1 MSWICVVGMNVVVGL
16 WKKYDELV
24 EVWIPSPRSTR
35 RDSSVVGR
43 GLDLRVEIGI
53 WIEVEVGVIKR
64 FVG

>member
-35 RDSSVVGR
+35 RDSSVGAR
-43 GLDLRVEIGI
+43 GLDFRVKIER
-53 WIEVEVGVIKR
+53 WIEVEVMKR